1 MNGANILG
9 MNEPKDQNP
18 ELVPKG
24 GDLLPHPLELGSRLS
39 PWAANIRE
47 LGPKHRGRIQRH
59 LLALDEHDRYL
70 RFGYIASDEQ
80 IKRYV
85 EGLDFTRDSI
95 FGIYNRKLELIAMA
109 HLAFSVDKSFDGC
122 GEFGVSVN
130 KAARGHGYGGKL
142 FERAVRHARNDGV
155 HLMFIHALSENTAMI
170 KIARRAGAIVER
182 DGSETE
188 AYLRLPQ
195 ATFDS
200 RVTEMIEE
208 QIAKTDY
215 RLKVQAKQFWNFLKS
230 VQEVRQGV
238 QEGRHKSA
246 S

>member
-1 MNGANILG
+1 
-9 MNEPKDQNP
+9 
-18 ELVPKG
+18 
-24 GDLLPHPLELGSRLS
+24 
-39 PWAANIRE
+39 
-47 LGPKHRGRIQRH
+47 
-59 LLALDEHDRYL
+59 
-70 RFGYIASDEQ
+70 
-80 IKRYV
+80 
-85 EGLDFTRDSI
+85 
-95 FGIYNRKLELIAMA
+95 
-109 HLAFSVDKSFDGC
+109 
-122 GEFGVSVN
+122 
-130 KAARGHGYGGKL
+130 
-142 FERAVRHARNDGV
+142 
-155 HLMFIHALSENTAMI
+155 MFIHALSENTAMI

-195 ATFDS
+195 DTFDS